1 MGDEEL
7 TLILRLRDEASKQVA
22 NIRKGVVVAAA
33 AIAAAGFKAGA
44 DWDKATKTI
53 VTGTGAAGKQLAQLQ
68 KDFQA
73 VARWGPEA
81 ATAVADLNTHLGLMG
96 PELQAVAEAALKAGV
111 NTNSFGSFSRQMGLD
126 AAGAVSVLDQLS
138 KVADDT
144 GLEVDDLTRIV
155 SKNAARFQAA
165 GVDVKGLTDIVVNA
179 AYEFGPRGYARGHE
193 RDRGRG

>member
-33 AIAAAGFKAGA
+33 AIGAAGFKAGA

-53 VTGTGAAGKQLAQLQ
+53 VAGTGAAGKQLAQLQ

-81 ATAVADLNTHLGLMG
+81 AGPPCADLNTHGL
-96 PELQAVAEAALKAGV
+96 ALK
-111 NTNSFGSFSRQMGLD
+111 
-126 AAGAVSVLDQLS
+126 
-138 KVADDT
+138 
-144 GLEVDDLTRIV
+144 
-155 SKNAARFQAA
+155 
-165 GVDVKGLTDIVVNA
+165 
-179 AYEFGPRGYARGHE
+179 
-193 RDRGRG
+193 RGRYCSAASEAGG